1 MGWVFGLE
9 TEQKY
14 RHGERRIFYLKV
26 DSFLFIIA
34 EFQYD
39 NLIKITRWSFD
50 DLRSFSFSAVI
61 RNSDKE
67 SVTVCLSTY
76 YFYIFVDNNQIQG
89 RSDLRCQLFSSSLA
103 LNASSFLS
111 SSKNIWSWNIEIN
124 IKKRNLWVV
133 WVFFCIFWVL
143 NILGCGP

>member
-1 MGWVFGLE
+1 LGLRQSKN
-9 TEQKY
+9 TDM
-14 RHGERRIFYLKV
+14 ERGGYSRYLKV

-34 EFQYD
+34 EFQYN

-111 SSKNIWSWNIEIN
+111 SSKNI
-124 IKKRNLWVV
+124 L
-133 WVFFCIFWVL
+133 CP
-143 NILGCGP
+143 ILYLY